1 MFGTVV
7 YKILS
12 AYVSNILP
20 QKIKKIK
27 LCKQHTSG
35 NVKDLTNI
43 PDLSYCQQ
51 KINLDR
57 YNSMAYL

>member
-20 QKIKKIK
+20 QKIKLNK
-27 LCKQHTSG
+27 LS
-35 NVKDLTNI
+35 LR
-43 PDLSYCQQ
+43 L
-51 KINLDR
+51 
-57 YNSMAYL
+57 